1 MNHKKEI
8 ARDILALGSIPLY
21 LIVMARALIGP
32 YWEFLGQLAMGL
44 LVVLAL
50 SNFINANMHIARG
63 MILTIIVSMFYKDVK
78 FAIFAFILFASMLIS
93 TRILKIKTKMV
104 RNALIIGAI
113 AAAVALGT
121 TW

>member
-1 MNHKKEI
+1 MDHKKQL
-8 ARDILALGSIPLY
+8 ACDILALGSIPLY

-32 YWEFLGQLAMGL
+32 YLEFLGQLAIAL

-50 SNFINANMHIARG
+50 SYFIDAHMHISRG
-63 MILTIIVSMFYKDVK
+63 MILTIIVSMFYRDVK
-78 FAIFAFILFASMLIS
+78 FTIFAFILFGAMLIG

-104 RNALIIGAI
+104 RNALVIGAI
-113 AAAVALGT
+113 AAVVALGT